1 VCGGRAVGTKHGML
15 YILLVVLLVLLII
28 GVARAVL

>member
-1 VCGGRAVGTKHGML
+1 VRQRCVGYEPRML

-28 GVARAVL
+28 GVARAVF